1 VAPPVERKW
10 FVPHVGDEFYLVV
23 ARLVPHKHVDIAIR
37 ACEQLG
43 LPLVIAGSGRIG
55 ERLHKMAGPNVRFMG
70 FVSDDRLVDLYSR
83 ARAVLVP
90 SEEEFGLVALEAQA
104 AGTPVIA
111 FDAGGSKE
119 TVVDGV
125 TGIRFAPQSVNGL
138 VSGIERFVQYRWD
151 RAAIQANAERFD
163 DVRFRRDL
171 LAVIDS
177 HLGEPATHSME
188 AARA

>member
-1 VAPPVERKW
+1 
-10 FVPHVGDEFYLVV
+10 
-23 ARLVPHKHVDIAIR
+23 VDIAIR

-43 LPLVIAGSGRIG
+43 VPLVVAGSGRIG
-55 ERLHKMAGPNVRFMG
+55 QRLRKMAGPTVRFTG

-111 FDAGGSKE
+111 FDAGGSTE

-125 TGIRFAPQSVNGL
+125 TGIRFAPQTVNGL

-151 RAAIQANAERFD
+151 RGAIQANAARFD
-163 DVRFRRDL
+163 EVRFRRDL
-171 LAVIDS
+171 LAVID
-177 HLGEPATHSME
+177 HHMGEPLSYSVRT
-188 AARA
+188 ARA